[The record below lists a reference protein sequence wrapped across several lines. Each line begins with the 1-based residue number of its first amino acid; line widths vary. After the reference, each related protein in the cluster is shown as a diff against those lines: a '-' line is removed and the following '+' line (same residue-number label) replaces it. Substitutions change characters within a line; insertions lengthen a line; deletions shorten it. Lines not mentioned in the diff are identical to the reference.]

1 MKLEGLRPLQVI
13 LLKRKSKGYKYKSRD
28 RDREQKLKSLK
39 DLRLRLTREK
49 KGNKKHQKQE
59 PNQRTA
65 WSHVSNWRER
75 PCLTLCFNKSISF
88 LKMTFARGIEGWIP
102 SKISLFLEV
111 QIVQLIKI
119 TADMKNLEL
128 IWAFIAS
135 TTSGKA
141 SLSGVCTC
149 MNCQHCL
156 AKGHCRNKW
165 LQVSSWLST

>member
-65 WSHVSNWRER
+65 
-75 PCLTLCFNKSISF
+75 
-88 LKMTFARGIEGWIP
+88 
-102 SKISLFLEV
+102 
-111 QIVQLIKI
+111 
-119 TADMKNLEL
+119 
-128 IWAFIAS
+128 
-135 TTSGKA
+135 
-141 SLSGVCTC
+141 
-149 MNCQHCL
+149 
-156 AKGHCRNKW
+156 
-165 LQVSSWLST
+165 